1 MGRSVSKMFSKVLVA
16 RHSPENQ
23 CNAQNGEILIL
34 KPRGQ
39 VPIDDHVAHYFLSGK
54 DRKTKS
60 KYGWVKEVEPFSLN
74 DFIEQ
79 NHLEA
84 YLNEED
90 GVQMERMFSKIG
102 NLPPDTP
109 VAATYSRRG
118 IERKHMELTVHKVF
132 FYKTSTREQGN

>member
-1 MGRSVSKMFSKVLVA
+1 MGEAVRKMFSKVLVA
-16 RHSPENQ
+16 RYSPENQ

-90 GVQMERMFSKIG
+90 RVQMERMFSTIE

-109 VAATYSRRG
+109 VAATYRKRG
-118 IERKHMELTVHKVF
+118 I
-132 FYKTSTREQGN
+132 

>member
-1 MGRSVSKMFSKVLVA
+1 VSKMFSKVLVG

-23 CNAQNGEILIL
+23 CNAQNGEILML

-39 VPIDDHVAHYFLSGK
+39 APIGEYVAHYFLSGK
-54 DRKTKS
+54 DRRTKS

-90 GVQMERMFSKIG
+90 RVQMERMFSKID

-118 IERKHMELTVHKVF
+118 IEHKRMELTVHKVF
-132 FYKTSTREQGN
+132 FYKTATREQAY

>member
-1 MGRSVSKMFSKVLVA
+1 MFSKVLVA

-39 VPIDDHVAHYFLSGK
+39 VPIGEYVAHYFLSGK
-54 DRKTKS
+54 DRRTKS

-90 GVQMERMFSKIG
+90 GVQMEHVFENWK
-102 NLPPDTP
+102 L
-109 VAATYSRRG
+109 ASRYASG
-118 IERKHMELTVHKVF
+118 GHL
-132 FYKTSTREQGN
+132 

>member
-1 MGRSVSKMFSKVLVA
+1 MFSKVLVA

-23 CNAQNGEILIL
+23 CNAQNGETLIL

-39 VPIDDHVAHYFLSGK
+39 VPIGEYVAHYFLSGK

-90 GVQMERMFSKIG
+90 RIQMERMFSKIG

-118 IERKHMELTVHKVF
+118 IERKRMELTVHKVF
-132 FYKTSTREQGN
+132 FYKTPTREQGN